1 MYLVSCKWVL
11 SSNDTWCKR
20 QDSVKENEYP
30 ETCSIPN
37 PMERREWI
45 SSFIDF
51 PTVSVTLCSLEPY
64 WLPRIMIQN
73 KGFNL
78 FKYKFSYINAVGKNS
93 TTLGCHMAFV
103 MPQPQ
108 NTVHLPNWL
117 YWSNPFQKIIWIPT
131 LFSGDIAHLAWI
143 QMRSEQYE
151 ERVNKAL
158 LYERRMQALANK
170 LLWKV

>member
-37 PMERREWI
+37 PMEKREWI

-78 FKYKFSYINAVGKNS
+78 FKYKFSYINAAGKNS

-103 MPQPQ
+103 MPKPQ

-117 YWSNPFQKIIWIPT
+117 YWSNPSK
-131 LFSGDIAHLAWI
+131 
-143 QMRSEQYE
+143 R
-151 ERVNKAL
+151 
-158 LYERRMQALANK
+158 LYEFQHCSVETLPIWHGSKWEVSSMK
-170 LLWKV
+170 KESIEPCYMKEGCKH